1 GNRLSPRRQSHPT
14 DRRSACRV
22 TFAATTR
29 LLNAFGQGFAQVESK
44 FPAAPCLIFIGTE
57 GGLVVA
63 GGDGTELLEFGE
75 EVLDE
80 VNTVRFLF
88 GAAEAGFFPGI

>member
-1 GNRLSPRRQSHPT
+1 MDGGEEVAR
-14 DRRSACRV
+14 
-22 TFAATTR
+22 
-29 LLNAFGQGFAQVESK
+29 
-44 FPAAPCLIFIGTE
+44 
-57 GGLVVA
+57 GLVVA

>member
-1 GNRLSPRRQSHPT
+1 MDGGEEVAR
-14 DRRSACRV
+14 
-22 TFAATTR
+22 
-29 LLNAFGQGFAQVESK
+29 
-44 FPAAPCLIFIGTE
+44 
-57 GGLVVA
+57 GLVVA

-88 GAAEAGFFPGI
+88 GAAEAGFFPGIYVPI